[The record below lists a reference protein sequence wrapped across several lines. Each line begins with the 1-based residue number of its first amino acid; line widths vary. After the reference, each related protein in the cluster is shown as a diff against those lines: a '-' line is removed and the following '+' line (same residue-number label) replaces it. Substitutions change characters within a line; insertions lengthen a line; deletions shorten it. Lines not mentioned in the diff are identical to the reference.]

1 MKYRDT
7 PLDFTSLLDIVL
19 IILFFFVLYG
29 SIDAGR
35 AEEEAQTARAEYE
48 EKLAD
53 LDAEQDRLDAE
64 QGRLDAERERMAAEW
79 DRLARLDE
87 NAAGNQR
94 ALDAFGRGDSLS
106 LILMKEDDSASWTLS
121 AVRGEDPV
129 GQITPG
135 EEIAEAVP
143 ALLRNLG
150 LNDSD
155 TALVT
160 FVYDGSVLGTHLICR
175 NVLSGL
181 EKAQA
186 AWGNLY
192 INTIN
197 ISR

>member
-29 SIDAGR
+29 SFDAGR
-35 AEEEAQTARAEYE
+35 AEEEAQAAQAEYE
-48 EKLAD
+48 EKLAN
-53 LDAEQDRLDAE
+53 LDAEQN
-64 QGRLDAERERMAAEW
+64 RLDAERDRMAAEW
-79 DRLARLDE
+79 DRLAELDE

-94 ALDAFGRGDSLS
+94 ALEAFGRGDSLS
-106 LILMKEDDSASWTLS
+106 LILMKEDDSPDWTLN

-129 GQITPG
+129 GQIIPG
-135 EEIAEAVP
+135 EEISEAVP
-143 ALLRNLG
+143 ALLRALG
-150 LNDSD
+150 LTDGD

-175 NVLSGL
+175 DVLSGL
-181 EKAQA
+181 EKARA

-192 INTIN
+192 VNTIN

>member
-35 AEEEAQTARAEYE
+35 AEEEAQAARADYE

-53 LDAEQDRLDAE
+53 LNAEQN
-64 QGRLDAERERMAAEW
+64 RLDAERDRMAAEW

-94 ALDAFGRGDSLS
+94 ALEAFGRGDSLS

-160 FVYDGSVLGTHLICR
+160 FIYDGSVLGTHLICR

-192 INTIN
+192 VNTIN